1 MLSENERVN
10 VLYYRKVASDYE
22 TTGRIN
28 EPGNKARIRRL
39 LSSLIQDSNRRVLDV
54 CCGAGLYLSILKDLV
69 KPGNLYGLDLSPEM
83 LKISGVHS
91 SRVHLGSVYAIPFA
105 ASSFDLVTCS
115 SALHH
120 LDDLSRALAEISR
133 VLKPEG
139 TFLSDY
145 DNNMYFAKF
154 DTWKRRLGKA
164 LLVFPALAKVIGRA
178 RGNGRLVAKKM
189 IDKPESFEELPLE
202 ELHRIAEAQNY
213 HHDGIDGYRLV
224 RMLRKAGFRE
234 AKVFTYH
241 SARWNEGQ
249 GFNLFTSLSN
259 NKIYS
264 ISRK

>member
-10 VLYYRKVASDYE
+10 VLYYSKAASDYE

-54 CCGAGLYLSILKDLV
+54 CCGAGLYLSILKELV
-69 KPGNLYGLDLSPEM
+69 KPGNLHGLDISPEM

-105 ASSFDLVTCS
+105 DSSFDLVTCS

-133 VLKPEG
+133 VLKPGG

-145 DNNMYFAKF
+145 DNNVYFAKF

-164 LLVFPALAKVIGRA
+164 LLIYPILAKMIGKAKR
-178 RGNGRLVAKKM
+178 NGRSGTKGI
-189 IDKPESFEELPLE
+189 IDKSRSFEELPLE

-213 HHDGIDGYRLV
+213 HHDGVDGHRLV
-224 RMLRKAGFRE
+224 QMLRKAGFKE

-241 SARWNEGQ
+241 SSRWNDGQ